1 MKKIILLGPI
11 LFASVLTILTFVK
24 YDFLISLG
32 WHPINQATF
41 DWPSGLALGRFG
53 WIMTATFI
61 ISGCLMTLFA
71 YRLFLDLSTGSR
83 RRLQVGFASRL
94 GTFLFAC
101 AGIALAMLAFT
112 TDPTIRDTPATWH
125 GRLHDLSFVLLG
137 LTLFPAMIILGF
149 AFRNDEKWKSLSLY
163 TWLTLAFAVPAFA
176 LKGAAFYVFLL
187 AILVWNEVAA
197 LRLYQIE
204 K

>member
-32 WHPINQATF
+32 WHPINDPTF
-41 DWPSGLALGRFG
+41 DWPSGLALGPYG

-61 ISGCLMTLFA
+61 ISGLIMTLFA
-71 YRLFLDLSTGSR
+71 YRLFLDLKI
-83 RRLQVGFASRL
+83 GFASRL

-125 GRLHDLSFVLLG
+125 GQLHDLSFVLLG
-137 LTLFPAMIILGF
+137 LTLFPAMIVLGF
-149 AFRNDEKWKSLSLY
+149 AFRNDEKWKNLSLY
-163 TWLTLAFAVPAFA
+163 TWLTLAFAAPAFA

-197 LRLYQIE
+197 LRLNQE

>member
-11 LFASVLTILTFVK
+11 LFASVLTILTIVE
-24 YDFLISLG
+24 YDFLLSLG
-32 WHPINQATF
+32 WHPINDPTF

-53 WIMTATFI
+53 WIITATFI
-61 ISGCLMTLFA
+61 ISGLIMTLLA
-71 YRLFLDLSTGSR
+71 YRLFLDLKPA
-83 RRLQVGFASRL
+83 FASRL
-94 GTFLFAC
+94 GATLLAC

-112 TDPTIRDTPATWH
+112 TDPTIRETPSTWH

-149 AFRNDEKWKSLSLY
+149 AFRIDDKWKSLSLY
-163 TWLTLAFAVPAFA
+163 TWLTLCLAAPAFA

-187 AILVWNEVAA
+187 AILVWNEMVA
-197 LRLYQIE
+197 LRLNQI
-204 K
+204 

>member
-32 WHPINQATF
+32 WHPINNPTF
-41 DWPSGLALGRFG
+41 DWPSGLALGKFG
-53 WIMTATFI
+53 WIMTSTFI
-61 ISGCLMTLFA
+61 ISGLLMSLFA
-71 YRLFLDLSTGSR
+71 YRLFLDLKIGT
-83 RRLQVGFASRL
+83 ASRL

-149 AFRNDEKWKSLSLY
+149 AFRNDDKWKNLSFY
-163 TWLTLAFAVPAFA
+163 TWGTLAFAAPAFA

-187 AILVWNEVAA
+187 AILVWNEVVAFRLPKSPA
-197 LRLYQIE
+197 LE
-204 K
+204 